1 MIEER
6 TINYKILYAILAVI
20 GIIIII
26 ASAMNP
32 DEDDAKLIENG
43 AQNYNFRWEYENTY
57 MGVYEPCTLPLTLDK
72 KDYKDLTVR
81 KRLGSEARDGMYIM
95 YRSHHAEN
103 KVYVDDKIIY
113 SYATKRSELFQ
124 LPGSAWIVVP
134 LKDSYKGKYLT
145 IHLHRTLTK
154 YGGTMEG
161 VLIGDRADMLE
172 RLLVDNIFGIV
183 TCIIIFFA
191 SILLFAMWIVERR
204 TARENRL
211 FYLALF
217 TLGIFLW
224 SINETHCT
232 QLFVGNMEMISILTY
247 ETLTFLPMPI
257 LLFYCDS
264 KYRVVRDISHK
275 LCIVPIFDF
284 FLINTFHFLKMM
296 DMSDMLPLTHFCIF
310 IVSATVCY
318 AHIKTGVFTRSKADP
333 GMSEMGVIGFLIF
346 VITVFLDIFHYYTS
360 NYIDGSRYSRIG
372 LLVYV
377 MCLAFDTLHMTIT
390 DQIDIKKAE
399 VYKTLAFTD
408 SLTGL
413 GNRQAYEQE
422 IERINKREDL
432 LDHLVVG
439 MLDLNDLKGTN
450 DSMGH
455 AEGDR
460 YIISSSD
467 IVQNYFGK
475 IAKIFRIGGDEFAVL
490 FTGHDSDVYFEA
502 EANMFD
508 DIMNGVRRDVNFAYG
523 SAVYNHITDRNAE
536 DTIRRADE
544 KMYTSKRKYKH
555 RVGEHG

>member
-1 MIEER
+1 MIERR
-6 TINYKILYAILAVI
+6 TVNYKILYAILAVI

-32 DEDDAKLIENG
+32 DEDNARLIENE
-43 AQNYNFRWEYENTY
+43 AQNYNVQWEYENNY

-72 KDYKDLTVR
+72 EDYRDLTIR
-81 KRLGSEARDGMYIM
+81 KRLGPEARDGVYIM

-103 KVYVDDKIIY
+103 KVYIDDKIIY
-113 SYATKRSELFQ
+113 TYATKRSELFP

-134 LKDSYKGKYLT
+134 LKDAYKGRYLT

-172 RLLVDNIFGIV
+172 RLLVNNLFGIV
-183 TCIIIFFA
+183 TCIIILFA

-204 TARENRL
+204 ASRGNRL

-232 QLFVGNMEMISILTY
+232 QLFVGNMEMVSILTY

-257 LLFYCDS
+257 VLFYCDS

-275 LCIVPIFDF
+275 LGVVPIIDF
-284 FLINTFHFLKMM
+284 CVVNILHFLKMV
-296 DMSDMLPLTHFCIF
+296 DMSNMLPLTHISIF
-310 IVSATVCY
+310 IVSGTICY
-318 AHIKTGVFTRSKADP
+318 AHVKAGVFSRSKTDP
-333 GMSEMGVIGFLIF
+333 GVSEMGVIGFFILVISVLI
-346 VITVFLDIFHYYTS
+346 DIFHYYTS
-360 NYIDGSRYSRIG
+360 NYIDGSRYCRIG
-372 LLVYV
+372 LLVFV
-377 MCLAFDTLHMTIT
+377 LLLAFDTLNMTIT
-390 DQIDIKKAE
+390 DQIDMKKAE

-422 IERINKREDL
+422 IERINAREDL
-432 LDHLVVG
+432 LDHLVAGV
-439 MLDLNDLKGTN
+439 LDLNNLKGTN
-450 DSMGH
+450 DALGH

-467 IVQNYFGK
+467 IVQSYFGK

-490 FTGHDSDVYFEA
+490 FTGHDSDIYFET

-508 DIMNGVRRDVNFAYG
+508 DIMNGVRQDVNFAYG

-544 KMYTSKRKYKH
+544 KMYSSKRKYKH
-555 RVGEHG
+555 RAGEH

>member
-1 MIEER
+1 MIDR
-6 TINYKILYAILAVI
+6 KTVNYKILYAILAVI
-20 GIIIII
+20 GIVIII

-32 DEDDAKLIENG
+32 DEDDVRLIEDG
-43 AQNYNFRWEYENTY
+43 AQNYNVRWEYENNY
-57 MGVYEPCTLPLTLDK
+57 MGVYEPCTLPLSLDK
-72 KDYKDLTVR
+72 EEYRDLTIR
-81 KRLGSEARDGMYIM
+81 KRLGAEARDGAYIM

-103 KVYVDDKIIY
+103 KVYVDDRVVY
-113 SYATKRSELFQ
+113 TYATKRSELFQ
-124 LPGSAWIVVP
+124 LPGSAWIIIP

-172 RLLVDNIFGIV
+172 RLLVDNLFGIV
-183 TCIIIFFA
+183 TCIIILFA
-191 SILLFAMWIVERR
+191 SVLLFAMWVVERR
-204 TARENRL
+204 TSRGNRL

-217 TLGIFLW
+217 TMTIFLW

-232 QLFVGNMEMISILTY
+232 QLFVGNMQMVSILTY
-247 ETLTFLPMPI
+247 EILAFLPMPI
-257 LLFYCDS
+257 VLFYCDS
-264 KYRVVRDISHK
+264 KYRIVRDITHRIG
-275 LCIVPIFDF
+275 IVPIVDF
-284 FLINTFHFLKMM
+284 CLINILHFLKMV
-296 DMSDMLPLTHFCIF
+296 DMSNMLPLTHISIF
-310 IVSATVCY
+310 AVSGTICY
-318 AHIKTGVFTRSKADP
+318 AHIKAGAFTRSR
-333 GMSEMGVIGFLIF
+333 SETGVSDMGVIGFFILVISVLI
-346 VITVFLDIFHYYTS
+346 DIFHYYTS
-360 NYIDGSRYSRIG
+360 NYIDGSRYCRIG
-372 LLVYV
+372 LLIFVLF
-377 MCLAFDTLHMTIT
+377 LAFDTMNMTIT
-390 DQIDIKKAE
+390 DQIDMKKAE

-422 IERINKREDL
+422 IERINEREEL

-439 MLDLNDLKGTN
+439 VLDLNNLKGTN
-450 DSMGH
+450 DSLGH

-467 IVQNYFGK
+467 IVQSYFGK

-490 FTGHDSDVYFEA
+490 FTGHDSDIYFET

-508 DIMNGVRRDVNFAYG
+508 DIMNGVRQDVNFAYG

-544 KMYTSKRKYKH
+544 KMYSSKRKYKH
-555 RVGEHG
+555 RAGEQ